1 MIGAQQSS
9 RIGELDGLRGIA
21 ALAVV
26 LFHYTVKAPEMVPG
40 LQTAG
45 LGFVPGMYGVHLFF
59 AISGFV
65 IFMTLER
72 TRRPLDFVVS
82 RFARLFPTY
91 WAAILATCAIIA
103 ALGPALLAQPAPV
116 IAINL
121 TMLQGFLYLPSVDGA
136 YWSLGVELAFYG
148 CMLGLWRAGLLC
160 RIETVLCLWIAL
172 KLVWWSLPFLP
183 SRIELLLVLR
193 YIPFFAIGIA
203 AYRVW
208 AGERR
213 WREQLPAL
221 LTALLA
227 AKIADG
233 WIDGLVALAC
243 TILFALLA
251 ERRLS
256 WLGHPGLL
264 WLGAL
269 SYPLYLVHQNIG
281 YAVMQQ
287 VEAQGGAPALATGA
301 ALFAVFLL
309 ALAIHKAIEQPS
321 LAAIRGAWRRSAV
334 RSPD

>member
-1 MIGAQQSS
+1 MNGAQQSS
-9 RIGELDGLRGIA
+9 RIGELDGLRGMA
-21 ALAVV
+21 ALTVV

-40 LQTAG
+40 LLTANVK
-45 LGFVPGMYGVHLFF
+45 FVPGMYGVHLFF

-72 TRRPLDFVVS
+72 TRHPLDFVVS
-82 RFARLFPTY
+82 RLARLYPAY
-91 WAAILATCAIIA
+91 WAAVLATCVIIA
-103 ALGPALLAQPAPV
+103 ALGPNLLAQPAPV

-121 TMLQGFLYLPSVDGA
+121 TMLQGFFYLPSVDGA

-148 CMLGLWRAGLLC
+148 CMLGLWRAGMLG

-213 WREQLPAL
+213 WREQLPVL

-227 AKIADG
+227 TTAADG
-233 WIDGLVALAC
+233 MIDGLVALTC

-251 ERRLS
+251 ERRLI

-281 YAVMQQ
+281 YAIMQR
-287 VEAQGGAPALATGA
+287 VEAAGFGPELATGA

-309 ALAIHKAIEQPS
+309 ALTIHKAIEQPS
-321 LAAIRGAWRRSAV
+321 LAAIRRAWRFRATRS
-334 RSPD
+334 SD